1 MNDDEVCCVPNGDG
15 FPKMFVFG
23 AAEGAAVDPNPK
35 PPRLKPPKEGAAPPV
50 TTCSS
55 SISSSSASAV
65 RMGGTLNG
73 WAGVFAAG
81 NTNGEVDAEDDET
94 PVRGGVVGA
103 KFMPPIGD
111 GEG

>member
-1 MNDDEVCCVPNGDG
+1 
-15 FPKMFVFG
+15 
-23 AAEGAAVDPNPK
+23 
-35 PPRLKPPKEGAAPPV
+35 
-50 TTCSS
+50 
-55 SISSSSASAV
+55 
-65 RMGGTLNG
+65 MGGTLNG